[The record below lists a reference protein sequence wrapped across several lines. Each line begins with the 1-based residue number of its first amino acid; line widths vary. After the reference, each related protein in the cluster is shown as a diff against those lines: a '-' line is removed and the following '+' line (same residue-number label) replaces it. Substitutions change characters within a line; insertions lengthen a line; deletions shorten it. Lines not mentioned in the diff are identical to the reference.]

1 MELPDPKSGQLVVV
15 DVARPVQGEP
25 AEAHA
30 LRVKLRGALEQGYK
44 YILLNVA
51 DLTYVDSVWLGAIV
65 QGYVSAIRYG
75 GTLKLLGASRKLR
88 ELLRVT
94 KLDGVIEVFET
105 EAAARA
111 SFDARKSPPR

>member
-1 MELPDPKSGQLVVV
+1 MDGPDPKSGQLVVV
-15 DVARPVQGEP
+15 DVERPAQGEP
-25 AEAHA
+25 GETHA
-30 LRVKLRGALEQGYK
+30 LRVKLRGAMEQGYK

-65 QGYVSAIRYG
+65 QGYVTAIRYG

-88 ELLRVT
+88 ELLRIT
-94 KLDGVIEVFET
+94 KLDGVIEVFDT

-111 SFDARKSPPR
+111 SFESRKSPPR